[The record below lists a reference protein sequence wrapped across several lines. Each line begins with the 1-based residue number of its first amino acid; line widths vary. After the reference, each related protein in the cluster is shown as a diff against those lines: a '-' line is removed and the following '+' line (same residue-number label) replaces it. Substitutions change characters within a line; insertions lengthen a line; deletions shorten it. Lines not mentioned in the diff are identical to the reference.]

1 MCAVNDI
8 ESILVLMLAAALL
21 VRLAEFGKIPAPI
34 VLVVGGLAIAFV
46 PGLPT
51 SNSTRTRSSS
61 SSCRRWSS
69 RPAGAPRRWS
79 CAR

>member
-1 MCAVNDI
+1 MKHI
-8 ESILVLMLAAALL
+8 ESILVLMLAATLL
-21 VRLAEFGKIPAPI
+21 VRLAEFGKVPAPI

-51 SNSTRTRSSS
+51 VELDPDAIFLVFLPP
-61 SSCRRWSS
+61 WSS
-69 RPAGAPRRWS
+69 PPAGAPHRAS